1 MLGKRNATARHGRS
15 QFIKKLKE
23 KSRCRACG
31 LAVKWYGDR
40 DECRE
45 KMKKKRKA
53 RKNADEPTLVQ
64 DDDPPVADIE
74 EEVPTT
80 SRFQK

>member
-1 MLGKRNATARHGRS
+1 
-15 QFIKKLKE
+15 
-23 KSRCRACG
+23 
-31 LAVKWYGDR
+31 
-40 DECRE
+40 
-45 KMKKKRKA
+45 MKKKRKA